1 MEWKISRV
9 TTSKMME
16 RRSGAS
22 VRPATSQ
29 ASRAE
34 AANFRLMARAAASR
48 DHGST
53 PVLAAHGAL
62 GNGRTT
68 CWIRSPRPRTKIRLA
83 TPVAAR
89 ASTEISPKV
98 SHARMSTRVTLTMF
112 SPPPPS

>member
-16 RRSGAS
+16 RRSGAR

-29 ASRAE
+29 ASRVD
-34 AANFRLMARAAASR
+34 AANFRLMARAAPSR
-48 DHGST
+48 VSRVDAAA
-53 PVLAAHGAL
+53 AAHGAL
-62 GNGRTT
+62 R
-68 CWIRSPRPRTKIRLA
+68 RPSASARMPSPRPRTKIRLA